1 MFIAGF
7 LLVTGMARAAVAAL
21 GDGLWGIALGFVGE
35 VVVADGEAV
44 LGVVGATAEV
54 VAPDEAHGGDFAL
67 CGQGEN
73 VGGVEEEV
81 LTEVARGAGFLA
93 EVVVANEEE
102 GCLAVVG
109 DVTDDAAE
117 LCGDAYAAERH
128 EVVDVVNDDELWLE
142 LTDECL
148 DVAVDGV
155 EVVTLAAENVEADE
169 MEVLLCLCMGRQLAV
184 DAGADVWA
192 VEGVDPENL
201 AGSLAGIVQA
211 GSLQYL
217 DGLLRGSGEDL
228 DGEVLGEV
236 VGTAGVLASEVGDVV
251 LPDDGLVVDGYQRLA
266 AGELAEVGLVGEL
279 AVLPGFLFALGAGIT
294 IIVDFH
300 GDFVFL

>member
-7 LLVTGMARAAVAAL
+7 LLVTVMARAAVAAL
-21 GDGLWGIALGFVGE
+21 GDGLWGIALGFVGK

-67 CGQGEN
+67 CGQGED

-81 LTEVARGAGFLA
+81 LAEVARGAGFLA

-109 DVTDDAAE
+109 DVADDAAE
-117 LCGDAYAAERH
+117 FCGDAYAAERH
-128 EVVDVVNDDELWLE
+128 EVVDVVDDDELWFE

-192 VEGVDPENL
+192 VEGVNPENL

-236 VGTAGVLASEVGDVV
+236 VGSAGVLASEVGDVV
-251 LPDDGLVVDGYQRLA
+251 LTDDGLVVERY
-266 AGELAEVGLVGEL
+266 
-279 AVLPGFLFALGAGIT
+279 
-294 IIVDFH
+294 
-300 GDFVFL
+300 

>member
-1 MFIAGF
+1 
-7 LLVTGMARAAVAAL
+7 MARAAVAAL

-35 VVVADGEAV
+35 VVVSDGEAV

-54 VAPDEAHGGDFAL
+54 VAPDESHGGDFAL
-67 CGQGEN
+67 CCQGED

-81 LTEVARGAGFLA
+81 LAEVARGAGFLA

-117 LCGDAYAAERH
+117 LCGDAYAAKRH
-128 EVVDVVNDDELWLE
+128 EVVDVVDDDELWLE

-169 MEVLLCLCMGRQLAV
+169 MEVLLCLCMGCQLAV

-201 AGSLAGIVQA
+201 AGSQAGIVQA

-217 DGLLRGSGEDL
+217 DGLLLGSGEDL

-236 VGTAGVLASEVGDVV
+236 VGSAGVLASEVGDVV
-251 LPDDGLVVDGYQRLA
+251 LPYDGLVVDGYQRLA
-266 AGELAEVGLVGEL
+266 AGEVAEVGLVGEL